1 MARSMLKSIAGNYDS
16 PSEVLKEL
24 NRLVSSDLKNGMF
37 ITVCYAVLDVSKKT
51 LTYALAG
58 HNPGLLVNKSLHKAQ
73 SLGCEPPCLPVGLDR
88 GGMFEKLIHD
98 KKITLAPHDI
108 VVLYTDGVTEAMNAD
123 REEFGEHGLQ
133 ACLEEQAADSD
144 APALIQVLDGQ
155 LTKFCGDFPQND
167 DIAAIIL
174 KFD

>member
-1 MARSMLKSIAGNYDS
+1 
-16 PSEVLKEL
+16 
-24 NRLVSSDLKNGMF
+24 
-37 ITVCYAVLDVSKKT
+37 
-51 LTYALAG
+51 
-58 HNPGLLVNKSLHKAQ
+58 
-73 SLGCEPPCLPVGLDR
+73 
-88 GGMFEKLIHD
+88 
-98 KKITLAPHDI
+98 
-108 VVLYTDGVTEAMNAD
+108 MNAD